1 MTQEDLAKKARVTQG
16 YIAQIEAG
24 SIKELGAKVALR
36 LAAALGVPVT
46 ELLQ

>member
-36 LAAALGVPVT
+36 LADALGVPVR
-46 ELLQ
+46 ELLG